1 MESSTTALVLISQ
14 LYSEGLLNDE
24 DRNKLKGNSHP
35 YCSSYQ
41 YFIKDMIF
49 EEDAILLSLFENY
62 ADDEE
67 VLRKAVLKYCKGTQ
81 VEAAESKTKENLSV
95 NTQV

>member
-14 LYSEGLLNDE
+14 LYSEGLINDE
-24 DRNKLKGNSHP
+24 DRNKLKGTSHP
-35 YCSSYQ
+35 NCSFNQ

-62 ADDEE
+62 ADD
-67 VLRKAVLKYCKGTQ
+67 
-81 VEAAESKTKENLSV
+81 
-95 NTQV
+95 